1 MSLAGLRPHAVA
13 PDLDADEQGL
23 LDFAMAWKG
32 RLRGAMKAALP
43 AAYEG
48 RAAPA
53 WAAVHGRRPQ
63 DWREVEDA
71 MAADPLY
78 RWWSALLRAQQ
89 EYYLQVTG
97 DVVERQL
104 DALNAACAAIAA
116 APRFGSLTLKPGL
129 AIPPYQAEVDIHC
142 VPGSYFLE
150 RSADDVWAGAR
161 SDLGSFVFA
170 MGRHGGMNED
180 KGVSGAAFLKAR
192 FPDLEVRRILDLG
205 CTVGLSTLPY
215 CDAFPEAE
223 VHGLDLSAPCL
234 RYAHARAEVMEK
246 PVHFHQGNAEA
257 TDFADGTFDVV
268 VSHILLHETSAHAL
282 PRIFAEAHRLL
293 RPGGVMLHVE
303 VPVRRTES
311 FDQFLTNWDARNNN
325 EPFWA
330 VLSEMDLVAPAVAAG
345 FAADSVFECAVPTS
359 FAKAGD
365 WLGVGARKAA

>member
-1 MSLAGLRPHAVA
+1 MSITGSRPHAVA
-13 PDLDADEQGL
+13 PQLDGDEQAL

-43 AAYEG
+43 AAYAG

-53 WAAVHGRRPQ
+53 FAALHGRRPQ
-63 DWREVEDA
+63 GWREVEEA
-71 MAADPLY
+71 MAGDPLY

-104 DALNAACAAIAA
+104 DALNAACAAVAA
-116 APRFGSLTLKPGL
+116 APRLGSLRLKPGT

-170 MGRHGGMNED
+170 MGKHGGMNED
-180 KGVSGAAFLKAR
+180 KGVSGAAFVKAR
-192 FPDLEVRRILDLG
+192 FADLAVRRVLDMG

-215 CDAFPEAE
+215 AEAFPDAE

-234 RYAHARAEVMEK
+234 RYAHARAEVLGRA
-246 PVHFHQGNAEA
+246 VHFHQGNAEA
-257 TDFADGTFDVV
+257 TDFEAESFDLV

-293 RPGGVMLHVE
+293 RPGGVMLHIE

-311 FDQFLTNWDARNNN
+311 FDQFLTNWDAGNNN

-330 VLSEMDLVAPAVAAG
+330 VLSEMDLVTPAVAAG
-345 FAADSVFECAVPTS
+345 FARESVFEAVVPTC